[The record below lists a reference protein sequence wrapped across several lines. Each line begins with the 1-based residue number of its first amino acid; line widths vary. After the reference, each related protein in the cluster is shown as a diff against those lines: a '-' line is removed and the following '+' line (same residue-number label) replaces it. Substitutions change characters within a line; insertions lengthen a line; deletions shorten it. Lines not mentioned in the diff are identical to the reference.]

1 MATGSGGRSP
11 GAYVMELVL
20 KIGFWLGV
28 VVLWI
33 LWGIAHDP
41 TVKADRN
48 KRKQE
53 KLAMDFHTNLERGAP
68 RDE

>member
-1 MATGSGGRSP
+1 
-11 GAYVMELVL
+11 MELVL

-53 KLAMDFHTNLERGAP
+53 KLAMDFHTNLERGAL

>member
-1 MATGSGGRSP
+1 
-11 GAYVMELVL
+11 MELTIKAAIWFGAVL
-20 KIGFWLGV
+20 LW
-28 VVLWI
+28 VLW
-33 LWGIAHDP
+33 GMARDP

>member
-1 MATGSGGRSP
+1 
-11 GAYVMELVL
+11 MELVL

-33 LWGIAHDP
+33 LLGIAHDP